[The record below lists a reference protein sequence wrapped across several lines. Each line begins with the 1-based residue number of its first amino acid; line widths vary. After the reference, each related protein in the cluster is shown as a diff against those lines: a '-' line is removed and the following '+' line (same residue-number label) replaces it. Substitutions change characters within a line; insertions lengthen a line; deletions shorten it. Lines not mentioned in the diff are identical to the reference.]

1 MRSDLFQFTKQTA
14 ETFYRDRRELLETL
28 FDGLTKRTAEE
39 VKDKDGHSKI
49 RLLYGHVQYPHYGRV
64 QLLIEMLIRLYRILK
79 EEDKER
85 FKDRLR
91 EYTKQTSGQYIYKL
105 ERTEIPRE
113 LEKLGGYTINST
125 RH

>member
-1 MRSDLFQFTKQTA
+1 
-14 ETFYRDRRELLETL
+14 
-28 FDGLTKRTAEE
+28 
-39 VKDKDGHSKI
+39 
-49 RLLYGHVQYPHYGRV
+49 
-64 QLLIEMLIRLYRILK
+64 LIEMLIRLYRILK